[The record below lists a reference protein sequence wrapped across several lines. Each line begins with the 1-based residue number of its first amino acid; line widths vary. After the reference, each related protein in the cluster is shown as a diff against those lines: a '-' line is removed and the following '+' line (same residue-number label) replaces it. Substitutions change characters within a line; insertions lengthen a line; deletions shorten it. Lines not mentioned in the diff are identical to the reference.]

1 MQEKM
6 ARTAAAQPAPDTVEG
21 SLRFLVPKAEA
32 LSVAMPVEGGATPS
46 AGENR
51 NIDRVVPLHNARA
64 AAEAPTLDRE
74 GFALTRWDSAM
85 GDFLDAD
92 AVRSVYYPEVVA
104 QLKALTGA
112 SEVLVFD
119 HTVRVSAEM
128 DREIRIAR
136 ALREPARVLHCDFTV
151 KSGPQRVR
159 DLLGPEE
166 AEARLAKRVA
176 SFNVWRPLSG
186 PVLNWPLVLGD
197 ARSIAPNDLV
207 TIELVY
213 GERTGEI
220 YRVTYDPAQRWL
232 YFPAMEADEAVVLK
246 CYDSATDGR
255 ARFAPHASFDDPTAP
270 PDAPPRESIELRTLA
285 FFDA

>member
-1 MQEKM
+1 M
-6 ARTAAAQPAPDTVEG
+6 ARSTAARTAPDTVEG

-32 LSVAMPVEGGATPS
+32 LSVAMPVEGGATPK
-46 AGENR
+46 AGEDR
-51 NIDRVVPLHNARA
+51 NVDQLVPIHNARA
-64 AAEAPTLDRE
+64 AAEAPALDAE
-74 GFALTRWDSAM
+74 GFELTRWDSAM
-85 GDFLDAD
+85 GDFFDD
-92 AVRSVYYPEVVA
+92 EAVRSVYYPEVVA

-119 HTVRVSAEM
+119 HTVRVSSEM
-128 DREIRIAR
+128 DRKLRIER
-136 ALREPARVLHCDFTV
+136 ALREPALVLHCDFTV

-159 DLLGPEE
+159 DLFGPEE

-176 SFNVWRPLSG
+176 SFNVWRPITG

-197 ARSIAPNDLV
+197 AQSIATDDMVP
-207 TIELVY
+207 IELVY

-220 YRVTYDPAQRWL
+220 YRVTYGPAQRWL
-232 YFPAMEADEAVVLK
+232 YYPAMEADEAVVLK

-270 PDAPPRESIELRTLA
+270 PDAPPRQSIELRTLA
-285 FFDA
+285 FLDV